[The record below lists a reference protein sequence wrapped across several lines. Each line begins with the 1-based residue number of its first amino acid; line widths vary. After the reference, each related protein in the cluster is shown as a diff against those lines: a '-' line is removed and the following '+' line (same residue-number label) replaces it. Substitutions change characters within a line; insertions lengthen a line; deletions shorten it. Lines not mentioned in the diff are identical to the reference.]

1 MSSEAQKTAQPQ
13 FVVTMDGDIH
23 GEDTPENRDIVRRI
37 HACWN
42 ACDGIPTDE
51 LENGIIQDMRNV
63 ISTMIPVL
71 NQVNQP
77 APAASPIKKPNIMK
91 DQKHRAE
98 SHMRESF

>member
-1 MSSEAQKTAQPQ
+1 MSSEAQKTAQSQ

-23 GEDTPENRDIVRRI
+23 GEDNAENRDIVRRI

-51 LENGIIQDMRNV
+51 LENGIISDMRNV

-71 NQVNQP
+71 NQAKQP
-77 APAASPIKKPNIMK
+77 ASGMVKKPNIMK
-91 DQKHRAE
+91 EAKHRAD
-98 SHMRESF
+98 SHIEETY

>member
-1 MSSEAQKTAQPQ
+1 MSSETQKTAQPQ

-23 GEDTPENRDIVRRI
+23 GEDTPENREIVRRI

-42 ACDGIPTDE
+42 ACDGIPTAE

-77 APAASPIKKPNIMK
+77 ASTSHIKKPNIMK
-91 DQKHRAE
+91 EAKHRADAHIE
-98 SHMRESF
+98 DAM